1 MDASDIHILPM
12 QPHHLEALQQDFE
25 KNFPNIW
32 TYAIWEE
39 ELGNTN
45 SSYYILFYQDEP
57 ISLGGIKIVLDEA
70 DLMNIVT
77 RLDYQ
82 KKGFAKL
89 LLTYL
94 ISKAKEKKCKH
105 ITLEVA
111 SQNTI
116 AIHLYEKMEFQ
127 KISIRKNYYRNGDDA
142 IIMALSL
149 S

>member
-12 QPHHLEALQQDFE
+12 KPHHLEALQQDFE
-25 KNFPNIW
+25 KSFPNIW

-45 SSYYILFYQDEP
+45 SSYYILFYQDEAV
-57 ISLGGIKIVLDEA
+57 SLGGIKIVLDEA

-77 RLDYQ
+77 RVDYQ
-82 KKGFAKL
+82 KRGFAKL
-89 LLTYL
+89 LLSYL

-111 SQNTI
+111 STNTI
-116 AIHLYEKMEFQ
+116 AIHLYKKMGFPVT
-127 KISIRKNYYRNGDDA
+127 
-142 IIMALSL
+142 
-149 S
+149 

>member
-12 QPHHLEALQQDFE
+12 KPHHLEALQQDFE
-25 KNFPNIW
+25 KSFPNIW

-45 SSYYILFYQDEP
+45 SSYYILFYQDEAV
-57 ISLGGIKIVLDEA
+57 SLGGIKIVLDEA

-77 RLDYQ
+77 RVDYQ
-82 KKGFAKL
+82 KRGFAKL
-89 LLTYL
+89 LLSYL

-111 SQNTI
+111 STNTI
-116 AIHLYEKMEFQ
+116 AIHLYKKMGFQ

-142 IIMALSL
+142 IIMALAL

>member
-45 SSYYILFYQDEP
+45 SSYYILFYQDEVV
-57 ISLGGIKIVLDEA
+57 SLGGIKIVLDEA

-77 RLDYQ
+77 RADYQ

-116 AIHLYEKMEFQ
+116 AIHLYEKMGFQ
-127 KISIRKNYYRNGDDA
+127 KISIRKNYYRNGDNA
-142 IIMALSL
+142 IIMTLSL